1 MYADVPTVTMDT
13 EDTESIEEPIREP
26 ICADCRYSQVLAV
39 QPRTVCT
46 HPTAAF
52 AGSVLCAAQVACAAF
67 AAGRGGSLS
76 LSSFGASRLATSS
89 RRL

>member
-39 QPRTVCT
+39 QPRWK
-46 HPTAAF
+46 
-52 AGSVLCAAQVACAAF
+52 LC
-67 AAGRGGSLS
+67 GK
-76 LSSFGASRLATSS
+76 LAISYQS
-89 RRL
+89 PV